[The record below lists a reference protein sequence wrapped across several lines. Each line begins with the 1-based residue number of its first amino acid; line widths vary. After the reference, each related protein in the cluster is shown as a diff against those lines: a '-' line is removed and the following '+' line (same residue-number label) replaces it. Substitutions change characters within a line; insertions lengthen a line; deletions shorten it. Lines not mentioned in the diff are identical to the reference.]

1 MAVYFFDS
9 SAIVKGYLNET
20 GTSWVINIID
30 PASHSNIYLARI
42 TLVEVVSAI
51 TRKARGTGLSTTG
64 AAKAIAD
71 FRQDFMQEYALVEQ
85 TPLLIEQAAALAEAH
100 VLRANDAIQ
109 LAAAI
114 YVNAERLSLGLSEIL
129 LVSSDAE
136 LNAAAVIEGLVVD
149 DPNAHP

>member
-9 SAIVKGYLNET
+9 SAIVKLYLNET
-20 GTSWVINIID
+20 GTPWVINIVD
-30 PASHSNIYLARI
+30 SASHIYLARI

-51 TRKARGTGLSTTG
+51 MRKARGTGLSRDG

-71 FRQDFMQEYALVEQ
+71 FRLDFIDEYALVEQ
-85 TPLLIEQAAALAEAH
+85 TPALIEQAAGLAEIH
-100 VLRANDAIQ
+100 VLRAYDAIQ

-114 YVNAERLSLGLSEIL
+114 SVNVERTSLGLSEIL
-129 LVSSDAE
+129 LISADMA
-136 LNAAAVIEGLVVD
+136 LNSAAVIEGLVVD